1 VVAVVADVEDDVDVV
16 VIVVFVVCGSV
27 DVDVVVVVVVCGG
40 VDVDVASDI
49 VVGGD
54 DGLAVIVSGFFGVI
68 MMNSTTRE
76 SVTAEIVKTIKDV
89 HMILTQR

>member
-1 VVAVVADVEDDVDVV
+1 MVVAVVADVEDDVDADVV
-16 VIVVFVVCGSV
+16 VVVYGRV
-27 DVDVVVVVVVCGG
+27 DVDVV
-40 VDVDVASDI
+40 SDI

-54 DGLAVIVSGFFGVI
+54 DGLAVIVSVFFGLI

-76 SVTAEIVKTIKDV
+76 SVTAKIVKTIKDV